1 VVTSHHTYNL
11 VELPIPVAGKT
22 GTAQFGVK
30 DAQGRL
36 PFHEWFVAFVSKSG
50 NFARPDSQLAVIGFA
65 ENANTV
71 GNVATEMVKYY
82 LQLHFKLKVDK
93 RLPYLL
99 RKGNFYGN

>member
-1 VVTSHHTYNL
+1 
-11 VELPIPVAGKT
+11 
-22 GTAQFGVK
+22 
-30 DAQGRL
+30 
-36 PFHEWFVAFVSKSG
+36 VSKSG
-50 NFARPDSQLAVIGFA
+50 NFAKPDAQLAVIGFA